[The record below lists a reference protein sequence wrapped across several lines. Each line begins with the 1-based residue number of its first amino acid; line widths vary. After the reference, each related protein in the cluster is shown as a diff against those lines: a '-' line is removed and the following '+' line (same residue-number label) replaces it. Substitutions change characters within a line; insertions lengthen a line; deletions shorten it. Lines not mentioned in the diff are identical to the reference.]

1 MKKSISRPLGIA
13 LTLLFVGL
21 AASSQAADSPIN
33 GDVTVQ
39 KVSFPHQT
47 VKMVGNLFVP
57 ANFDKSKRYPTIV
70 VTHPFGGVKEQ
81 AAGLYAKKLAEQG
94 FITLAFDASHYGES
108 GGEPRQAE
116 VPTDRVDDIRSAVDY
131 LSNHPQVDAQRIGAL
146 GICAGGGYTMNAAQT
161 EHRIKAAAGVSTFD
175 VGTARR
181 EGVGGTI
188 SYEARMKRLDE
199 IAQQRS
205 REARGEPIRYI
216 SFLPES
222 DAEAAANP
230 SVTYR
235 EGYDYYMKIARH
247 PHSTGKYAFTSLGW
261 QMAFFPFEQM
271 ETISPRPI
279 LLVAGSKA
287 DTLFMSQAAYNK
299 AKEPR
304 ELFVVPGASHIDLYY
319 KPEFV
324 PTVVAKL
331 KDFFDKALR

>member
-1 MKKSISRPLGIA
+1 MCNSKSKPIGLF
-13 LTLLFVGL
+13 LVLLLVGL
-21 AASSQAADSPIN
+21 ATKMQAAA
-33 GDVTVQ
+33 GDTFREATMQ

-47 VKMVGNLFVP
+47 LKMVGNLFLP
-57 ANFDKSKRYPTIV
+57 ANFDKTKKYPAIV

-108 GGEPRQAE
+108 GGDPRQAE
-116 VPTDRVDDIRSAVDY
+116 VPTDRVEDIRSAVDY

-161 EHRIKAAAGVSTFD
+161 EHRIRAAAGVSTFD

-181 EGVGGTI
+181 EGVGHTI
-188 SYEARMKRLDE
+188 SYEARMKRLED

-205 REARGEPIRYI
+205 REARGEPVRYI

-247 PHSTGKYAFTSLGW
+247 PNSTGKYAFTSLGY

-304 ELFVVPGASHIDLYY
+304 ELFIVPGASHIDLYY

-324 PTVVAKL
+324 PGVVTKL
-331 KDFFDKALR
+331 KDFFGKALK